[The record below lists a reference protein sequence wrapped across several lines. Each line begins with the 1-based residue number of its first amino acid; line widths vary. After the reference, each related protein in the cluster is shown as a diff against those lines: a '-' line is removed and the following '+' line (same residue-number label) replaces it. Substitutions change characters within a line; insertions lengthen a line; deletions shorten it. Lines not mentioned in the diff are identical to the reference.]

1 MCAKTIKQ
9 KLCIIFWTFWN
20 ELFRSIKLLFYTL
33 YQCYIYSTEA
43 KYALPSLGVCYIGSH
58 KCGCIFICTS
68 CCHNF
73 LFLFFHFLAYKA
85 VFHTHTL
92 CITTKWWY
100 SKKPFLLRHSR
111 GKMPFSQQTS
121 AGICMGVWSVM
132 KEMVWGS
139 RTRPLTFPLIV
150 GLYELW
156 RLFIVRQIFD
166 QDCQCCCCC
175 HTIDDCV
182 SLSKPSKTGWFLS
195 PFCYILSKIIVVA
208 FLNTFLTMVFPECHS
223 IWG

>member
-1 MCAKTIKQ
+1 MVVVET
-9 KLCIIFWTFWN
+9 
-20 ELFRSIKLLFYTL
+20 LLIERLSGENAVFTADRHL
-33 YQCYIYSTEA
+33 YGG
-43 KYALPSLGVCYIGSH
+43 LVCYERNGLGQ
-58 KCGCIFICTS
+58 K
-68 CCHNF
+68 
-73 LFLFFHFLAYKA
+73 
-85 VFHTHTL
+85 
-92 CITTKWWY
+92 
-100 SKKPFLLRHSR
+100 
-111 GKMPFSQQTS
+111 QQ
-121 AGICMGVWSVM
+121 
-132 KEMVWGS
+132 

-166 QDCQCCCCC
+166 QHCQCCCCC

-223 IWG
+223 I